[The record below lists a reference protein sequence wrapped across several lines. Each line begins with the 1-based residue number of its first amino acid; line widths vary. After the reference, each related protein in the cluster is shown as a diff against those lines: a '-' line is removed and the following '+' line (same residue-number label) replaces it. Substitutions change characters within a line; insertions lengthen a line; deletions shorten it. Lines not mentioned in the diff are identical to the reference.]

1 MIKELVAGGIVTLV
15 IGGATYTVSQKD
27 VADNFADDTGLSQ
40 QEAEQYVSNV
50 KQEDLL
56 DYDEVGDSYITDGNM
71 IISSA
76 NEIDC
81 VNYDYEWQSASL
93 TCTQGKAQLMQLGND
108 EISLG
113 KSYIKLGTDSAN
125 EADINVTIGLLTDVN
140 AGYDNTIITYLLYP
154 SDIDEAKKANSY
166 NKALLEAALESE

>member
-1 MIKELVAGGIVTLV
+1 MVKELIAGGIVTLV

-27 VADNFADDTGLSQ
+27 VADNFANDTGLTQ
-40 QEAEQYVSNV
+40 QEAEQYVNNV
-50 KQEDLL
+50 KEEDLL
-56 DYDEVGDSYITDGNM
+56 DYDEVGDSYITDGNT
-71 IISSA
+71 IIASA

-93 TCTQGKAQLMQLGND
+93 TCAQGKAQLVQLGND

-140 AGYDNTIITYLLYP
+140 AGYDKSIITYLLYP